1 MKTDKKLS
9 SALDEHL
16 VTNTVYVVD
25 KSGHEVQA
33 VQRGGGVQT
42 RAEQQAHT
50 EHLLEGDVPV
60 RQYDCIG
67 WSALLSDSVMQYSD
81 RMTDSHTLK

>member
-1 MKTDKKLS
+1 MKTDKKLR

-33 VQRGGGVQT
+33 VQHGGGVQT
-42 RAEQQAHT
+42 RAEQQAHA
-50 EHLLEGDVPV
+50 EQLLEVTFPFVNMIALGGVP
-60 RQYDCIG
+60 C
-67 WSALLSDSVMQYSD
+67 
-81 RMTDSHTLK
+81 